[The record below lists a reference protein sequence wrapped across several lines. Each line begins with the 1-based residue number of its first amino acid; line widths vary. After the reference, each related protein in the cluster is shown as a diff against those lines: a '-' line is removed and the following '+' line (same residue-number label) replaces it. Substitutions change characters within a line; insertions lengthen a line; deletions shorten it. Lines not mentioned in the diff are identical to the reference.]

1 MVSGQTKRFAITAI
15 LAVAAAVCEVGAASA
30 GDATGVWMR
39 SSGSSKIRIEDCG
52 GALCGT
58 IVWEKAP
65 RKDIQNPDP
74 AKREEPLTGRRVL
87 LGLKPTG
94 KADQWK
100 GQVYNAEDGK
110 TYTGFITLEADGA
123 LKLEGCVLGGL
134 ICKSDRWTRS
144 R

>member
-1 MVSGQTKRFAITAI
+1 MTSEKTKRFAIAGLVAMT
-15 LAVAAAVCEVGAASA
+15 AAAGHVGTASA